1 MEQTVIIA
9 YAILLMINTVIFL
22 LCAVQMR
29 KFSRFYRNFNKV
41 VSNVQAYLQY
51 VMEEPSDASGTEASE
66 EVAWEEDSAS
76 RKMQGIVELDQEIP
90 DLQMPRRENDQRT
103 YGRQARAP
111 YRSNMPEEQ
120 KEAVLNSVLGEL
132 FS

>member
-1 MEQTVIIA
+1 MSQEVNMEQTVIIA

-51 VMEEPSDASGTEASE
+51 VMEE
-66 EVAWEEDSAS
+66 
-76 RKMQGIVELDQEIP
+76 
-90 DLQMPRRENDQRT
+90 RENWKAILVQ
-103 YGRQARAP
+103 
-111 YRSNMPEEQ
+111 Q
-120 KEAVLNSVLGEL
+120 KQVNSKLERGFIFEKEG
-132 FS
+132 